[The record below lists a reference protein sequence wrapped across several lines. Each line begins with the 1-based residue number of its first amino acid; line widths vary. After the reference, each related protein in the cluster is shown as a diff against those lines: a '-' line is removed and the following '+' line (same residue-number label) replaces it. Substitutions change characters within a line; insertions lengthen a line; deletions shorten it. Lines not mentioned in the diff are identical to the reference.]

1 MILTVFLLVLLGFIA
16 LGMPIAFA
24 LLLSAIAMMFQLDFF
39 DTQILAQNML
49 SGANSFTLMAV
60 PLFMLA
66 GELMNAGGIS
76 RRIVNLAS
84 MFVGHIRGG
93 LGYVAIFASV
103 LLAALSG
110 SAVADA
116 AALGSLLI
124 PMLREKGYDAGQAS
138 GLIAAGG
145 IIAPIIPPSISFIIF
160 GVATNVSITKLFF
173 AGIAPGLMMGLTL
186 VAVWTWVARKHG
198 AIKAAPRQ
206 PWSARL
212 RALRESAW
220 ALLLPVII
228 IGGLRGGIF
237 TPTEAAVVAAVY
249 ALLISLFVYR
259 EIGLRHLL
267 PLTDNDIAILRAFAA
282 KHDVQ
287 WWLQP
292 KGPDTVHPL
301 VPEHRDALTYTM
313 PEFGL
318 RMPYR
323 PTDFTQVNHAINR
336 AMVSRALKL
345 LEVQPTDRVA
355 DLFCGLGNFTLPLAT
370 QGREAVGVEGSKAL
384 TDRAYE
390 AAARH
395 GLGDRTRF
403 ATLNLFEVDVD
414 WLRGLGFFDRM
425 LIDPPREGAHAVSQ
439 ALSQLTPEERPRRI
453 VYVSCNP
460 ATLARD
466 ASILVHEGGYLL
478 KSAGVINMF
487 PHTGHV
493 ESIAVFESLDA
504 AGVLEVQENAR
515 QRALQQAADV
525 AAAQAEKAAA
535 AAEKAAAKQ
544 AATDAYHARV
554 AAEAEAASQDQA

>member
-186 VAVWTWVARKHG
+186 VAVWTLVARKHG

-267 PLTDNDIAILRAFAA
+267 PLFINAA
-282 KHDVQ
+282 RTTAV
-287 WWLQP
+287 
-292 KGPDTVHPL
+292 VMFL
-301 VPEHRDALTYTM
+301 VA
-313 PEFGL
+313 
-318 RMPYR
+318 
-323 PTDFTQVNHAINR
+323 A
-336 AMVSRALKL
+336 AMVSSYMITLADMPQDLIALLEPVLDHPKL
-345 LEVQPTDRVA
+345 LMFALLVLLTLVGTVMDLTPTI
-355 DLFCGLGNFTLPLAT
+355 LILAPVLMPVVT
-370 QGREAVGVEGSKAL
+370 QAG
-384 TDRAYE
+384 
-390 AAARH
+390 
-395 GLGDRTRF
+395 
-403 ATLNLFEVDVD
+403 
-414 WLRGLGFFDRM
+414 
-425 LIDPPREGAHAVSQ
+425 IDPVYFGVMFVMVGCVG
-439 ALSQLTPEERPRRI
+439 LLTPP
-453 VYVSCNP
+453 VGTVLNVVCGV
-460 ATLARD
+460 AR
-466 ASILVHEGGYLL
+466 
-478 KSAGVINMF
+478 INMETICKGVWRYVVAYTLLLILLVIF
-487 PHTGHV
+487 PELITV
-493 ESIAVFESLDA
+493 P
-504 AGVLEVQENAR
+504 
-515 QRALQQAADV
+515 
-525 AAAQAEKAAA
+525 
-535 AAEKAAAKQ
+535 
-544 AATDAYHARV
+544 
-554 AAEAEAASQDQA
+554 ASWMH

>member
-1 MILTVFLLVLLGFIA
+1 MILTVFLLVLLGLIA

-84 MFVGHIRGG
+84 TFVGHIQGG

-198 AIKAAPRQ
+198 SIKPAPRV
-206 PWSARL
+206 PWSKRWK
-212 RALRESAW
+212 ALRESLW
-220 ALLLPVII
+220 ALMLPVII

-249 ALLISLFVYR
+249 ALLVSLFVYR
-259 EIGLRHLL
+259 EISVRDLG
-267 PLTDNDIAILRAFAA
+267 PLFINAASTTAIVMFLVAA
-282 KHDVQ
+282 
-287 WWLQP
+287 
-292 KGPDTVHPL
+292 
-301 VPEHRDALTYTM
+301 
-313 PEFGL
+313 
-318 RMPYR
+318 
-323 PTDFTQVNHAINR
+323 
-336 AMVSRALKL
+336 AMVSSYMITLADMPQDLIAL
-345 LEVQPTDRVA
+345 LEPVLDQPRLLMFALLILLTLVGTVM
-355 DLFCGLGNFTLPLAT
+355 DLTPTILILAPVLMPVVT
-370 QGREAVGVEGSKAL
+370 KA
-384 TDRAYE
+384 
-390 AAARH
+390 
-395 GLGDRTRF
+395 G
-403 ATLNLFEVDVD
+403 
-414 WLRGLGFFDRM
+414 
-425 LIDPPREGAHAVSQ
+425 IDPVYFGVMFVMVGCVG
-439 ALSQLTPEERPRRI
+439 LLTPP
-453 VYVSCNP
+453 VGTVLNVVCGV
-460 ATLARD
+460 AR
-466 ASILVHEGGYLL
+466 
-478 KSAGVINMF
+478 INME
-487 PHTGHV
+487 T
-493 ESIAVFESLDA
+493 IIR
-504 AGVLEVQENAR
+504 GVWR
-515 QRALQQAADV
+515 YV
-525 AAAQAEKAAA
+525 AAYTLLLVLLVIFPELI
-535 AAEKAAAKQ
+535 
-544 AATDAYHARV
+544 TVPARWMH
-554 AAEAEAASQDQA
+554 

>member
-1 MILTVFLLVLLGFIA
+1 MILTVFLIVLLGLIA

-39 DTQILAQNML
+39 DTQILSQNML

-84 MFVGHIRGG
+84 MFVGHIQGG

-198 AIKAAPRQ
+198 AIKPSPRQ
-206 PWSARL
+206 PWGARL
-212 RALRESAW
+212 RALREAGW
-220 ALLLPVII
+220 ALMLPVII

-249 ALLISLFVYR
+249 ALLVSLFVYR
-259 EIGLRHLL
+259 EIKARDLM
-267 PLTDNDIAILRAFAA
+267 PLFVNAA
-282 KHDVQ
+282 RTTAV
-287 WWLQP
+287 
-292 KGPDTVHPL
+292 VMFL
-301 VPEHRDALTYTM
+301 VA
-313 PEFGL
+313 
-318 RMPYR
+318 
-323 PTDFTQVNHAINR
+323 A
-336 AMVSRALKL
+336 AMVSSYMITLADMPQDLIALLDPVLDQPRL
-345 LEVQPTDRVA
+345 LMFALLVLLTLVGTVMDLTPTI
-355 DLFCGLGNFTLPLAT
+355 LILAPVLMPVIT
-370 QGREAVGVEGSKAL
+370 KA
-384 TDRAYE
+384 
-390 AAARH
+390 
-395 GLGDRTRF
+395 G
-403 ATLNLFEVDVD
+403 
-414 WLRGLGFFDRM
+414 
-425 LIDPPREGAHAVSQ
+425 IDPVYFGVMFVMVGCVG
-439 ALSQLTPEERPRRI
+439 LLTPP
-453 VYVSCNP
+453 VGTVLNVVCGV
-460 ATLARD
+460 AR
-466 ASILVHEGGYLL
+466 
-478 KSAGVINMF
+478 INMETICRGVWRYVVAYTLLLVLLVIF
-487 PHTGHV
+487 PELITV
-493 ESIAVFESLDA
+493 P
-504 AGVLEVQENAR
+504 AR
-515 QRALQQAADV
+515 WM
-525 AAAQAEKAAA
+525 
-535 AAEKAAAKQ
+535 
-544 AATDAYHARV
+544 H
-554 AAEAEAASQDQA
+554 

>member
-1 MILTVFLLVLLGFIA
+1 MILTVFLLVLLGLIA

-84 MFVGHIRGG
+84 TFVGHIQGG

-198 AIKAAPRQ
+198 SIKPSPRV
-206 PWSARL
+206 PWSKRWK
-212 RALRESAW
+212 ALRESLW
-220 ALLLPVII
+220 ALMLPVII

-249 ALLISLFVYR
+249 ALLVSLFVYR
-259 EIGLRHLL
+259 EIGVRDLA
-267 PLTDNDIAILRAFAA
+267 PLFINAASTTAIVMFLVAA
-282 KHDVQ
+282 
-287 WWLQP
+287 
-292 KGPDTVHPL
+292 
-301 VPEHRDALTYTM
+301 
-313 PEFGL
+313 
-318 RMPYR
+318 
-323 PTDFTQVNHAINR
+323 
-336 AMVSRALKL
+336 AMVSSYMITLADMPQDLIAL
-345 LEVQPTDRVA
+345 LEPVLDQPRLLMFALLILLTLVGTVM
-355 DLFCGLGNFTLPLAT
+355 DLTPTILILAPVLMPVVT
-370 QGREAVGVEGSKAL
+370 QAG
-384 TDRAYE
+384 
-390 AAARH
+390 
-395 GLGDRTRF
+395 
-403 ATLNLFEVDVD
+403 
-414 WLRGLGFFDRM
+414 
-425 LIDPPREGAHAVSQ
+425 IDPVYFGVMFVMVGCVG
-439 ALSQLTPEERPRRI
+439 LLTPP
-453 VYVSCNP
+453 VGTVLNVVCGV
-460 ATLARD
+460 AR
-466 ASILVHEGGYLL
+466 
-478 KSAGVINMF
+478 INME
-487 PHTGHV
+487 T
-493 ESIAVFESLDA
+493 IIR
-504 AGVLEVQENAR
+504 GVWR
-515 QRALQQAADV
+515 YV
-525 AAAQAEKAAA
+525 AAYTLLLVLLVIFPELI
-535 AAEKAAAKQ
+535 
-544 AATDAYHARV
+544 TVPARWMH
-554 AAEAEAASQDQA
+554 